1 VIVTID
7 YLSRSAQL
15 LSAPSQGAS
24 DLLQTYSNYV
34 LAGMNPQQFDIIS
47 NYLSFKTLSSY
58 KSVVSS
64 AVALSTPLSDTELL
78 GGIQSDSFSLAVK
91 SGVGAVR
98 VGLVLTS
105 LSSLPAQLSS
115 YVHSNPVML
124 SIQDLTVCA
133 SSRCGLTVVLQ
144 TVDNAVFFNGS
155 ASAGGFSTVCRVGDN
170 STHINQCANGMTT
183 SAQCDGKS
191 LHSVQTR
198 CPYIVTQPAC
208 ARLSASSSSATNDVC
223 TVSSYSSTS
232 TTCVCSIPSSSFT
245 SSRRLLK
252 SWRALTATTGAL
264 QLGTTT
270 VTSTVSP
277 IVPTLPSYFPTAAPS
292 QKVIHTIL
300 NPEFSVAEK
309 ITVSVVTSVVG
320 CCLFLLGLLL
330 FARSRRL
337 KSKSVFAIRRLSS
350 DPNRSV
356 QDDDH
361 TLRQTMA
368 LDGTF
373 NQRDDDDDRFVPFTE
388 NILPAAITSHARRAS
403 KLAQMPGSPAPPIQ
417 VEDIDMEIWS
427 QMDSDCRDIIP
438 PQESWDAKSMENGD
452 PFGVSSRVHHTVQV
466 CSSSAN

>member
-1 VIVTID
+1 
-7 YLSRSAQL
+7 
-15 LSAPSQGAS
+15 
-24 DLLQTYSNYV
+24 
-34 LAGMNPQQFDIIS
+34 MNPQQFDIVS
-47 NYLSFKTLSSY
+47 NYLSFKTISSY

-64 AVALSTPLSDTELL
+64 AVALSTPLTDTEFL
-78 GGIQSDSFSLAVK
+78 GGIQSDSFSLAIK

-115 YVHSNPVML
+115 YVHSNPVVL

-183 SAQCDGKS
+183 SAHCDGKS

-198 CPYIVTQPAC
+198 CPYTVTKPAC
-208 ARLSASSSSATNDVC
+208 ARLSASSSSAINDVC
-223 TVSSYSSTS
+223 TVSSYTSTS
-232 TTCVCSIPSSSFT
+232 TTCVCSIPSNTFT
-245 SSRRLLK
+245 SSRRLLE
-252 SWRALTATTGAL
+252 SSRALTTTTGVL
-264 QLGTTT
+264 QLGTIT
-270 VTSTVSP
+270 VSSTVSP

-292 QKVIHTIL
+292 QKVIRTIL
-300 NPEFSVAEK
+300 NPGFSVAEK

-320 CCLFLLGLLL
+320 CCLFLLGFLL

-337 KSKSVFAIRRLSS
+337 KSKSVFTIRRLRS

-356 QDDDH
+356 LDDEH
-361 TLRQTMA
+361 TLRQAMT

-373 NQRDDDDDRFVPFTE
+373 NKRDNDDDRFVPFTE
-388 NILPAAITSHARRAS
+388 NTLPAAIASRARRAL
-403 KLAQMPGSPAPPIQ
+403 KLAQMLGSPAPPIQ
-417 VEDIDMEIWS
+417 VGDIDVEMRS
-427 QMDSDCRDIIP
+427 QMDSDCRDSIP
-438 PQESWDAKSMENGD
+438 PHESEDAKSMENGD
-452 PFGVSSRVHHTVQV
+452 PSGIAPRVHHDVQV
-466 CSSSAN
+466 CSPPAN